1 MRAHKSVAAA
11 AAAAIGLS
19 TALVV
24 SAQTA
29 LADLPEP
36 QRFGNV
42 SVLNGGVDLDQA
54 ERMRRESPQYP
65 LRIVFSVR
73 DGNYAVADRFTI
85 RRDGQQVA
93 EVTSAGPWLLV
104 DLPPGRYTLQAEF
117 EGQVVE
123 RPLTVGSRKPGST
136 VHWVAPASV
145 D

>member
-1 MRAHKSVAAA
+1 MRARKLVAAA
-11 AAAAIGLS
+11 VAAALGLS

-24 SAQTA
+24 SAQTS

-36 QRFGNV
+36 QRFGSV
-42 SVLNGGVDLDQA
+42 SVVNGGVDLDEA
-54 ERMRRESPQYP
+54 ERLRRLSPQYP
-65 LRIVFSVR
+65 LSIVFSVR
-73 DGNYAVADRFTI
+73 DGNYAVADNFTI
-85 RRDGQQVA
+85 RRDGQPVA
-93 EVTSAGPWLLV
+93 EVPNAGPWLLV

-123 RPLTVGSRKPGST
+123 RPLTVGSQKRGST